1 MTPPVISV
9 VIDTFNHERYIEK
22 AIVSVLEQD
31 FPQSD
36 VEILVVDDGST
47 DRTPEIVR
55 KFEPKVRLLQ
65 KSNGGQASAINF
77 GTAHAKGMLVA
88 FLDGDD
94 IWLPNK
100 LSRVAKEFAKEP
112 RPVLA
117 YHKFYFWDV
126 REDYTWDP
134 GFFND
139 VSGDVLADRRK
150 LLTYR
155 AAPTSSLVFR
165 REILERLMPIPEA
178 CSFLWDAYA
187 VSTAIF
193 LGPVAAVGECL
204 ARNTVHGENLWFAER
219 GQPNPQILRRRIK
232 VREAAID
239 SMRKWLAL
247 NVSPSSRPEAEVLL
261 EIWRVIQQTDEFQLK
276 PPGRLELFRFH
287 IRKNRLERA
296 VRSPMLRSIN
306 CLNALGSLATGYK
319 HFSLLN
325 AGWHKLDR
333 GKERLFSSIAGRP
346 ARGAGEPI
354 K

>member
-1 MTPPVISV
+1 MTAPFISV
-9 VIDTFNHERYIEK
+9 VIDTFNHERYIEQ

-31 FPQSD
+31 FPRSD

-65 KSNGGQASAINF
+65 KQNGGQASAINF
-77 GTAHAKGMLVA
+77 GTAHAKGDLVA

-94 IWLPNK
+94 LWLPNK
-100 LSRVAKEFAKEP
+100 LTRVAEEFKKEP

-117 YHKFYFWDV
+117 YHKFSFSDL
-126 REDYTWDP
+126 RDGCTWDP

-165 REILERLMPIPEA
+165 REILERLMPIPEE

-193 LGPVAAVGECL
+193 LGPVAAVAECL

-219 GQPNPQILRRRIK
+219 GQPNPEILRRRIK
-232 VREAAID
+232 VREAAIE
-239 SMRKWLAL
+239 SIRKWLEL
-247 NVSPSSRPEAEVLL
+247 NASPSSRPEARVLL
-261 EIWRVIQQTDEFQLK
+261 EIWRMIQETDEFQLK
-276 PPGRLELFRFH
+276 PPGRIELFRFH
-287 IRKNRLERA
+287 MRKNRLEKD
-296 VRSPMLRSIN
+296 VRGPMLRAIN
-306 CLNALGSLATGYK
+306 CFNAFGSLFTGYK
-319 HFSLLN
+319 HFGLLSV
-325 AGWHKLDR
+325 GWLRLDQA
-333 GKERLFSSIAGRP
+333 KERLLSLITRRP
-346 ARGAGEPI
+346 TSGPASQ
-354 K
+354 